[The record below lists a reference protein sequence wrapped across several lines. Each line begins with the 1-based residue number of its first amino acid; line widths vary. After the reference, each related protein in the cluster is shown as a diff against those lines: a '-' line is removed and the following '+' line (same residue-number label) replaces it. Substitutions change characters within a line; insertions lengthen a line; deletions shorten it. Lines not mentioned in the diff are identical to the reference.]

1 MKPMV
6 YSVRTLVSAAV
17 VVAATV
23 AAAQAGTV
31 TFNFSGATNSHVTGA
46 TSFSANGTTYRY
58 AEAWEQTQSTA
69 NGDVTLRVTPGAF
82 TGGASGTDGSTEID
96 GTRFSGRTLDGN
108 SHDSNANLTQ
118 TRQGLGVMNN
128 GTAATD
134 DAPYDVDG
142 SSGGIYGTG
151 WFDYLVLETD
161 RMVSFDYMTF
171 MNFGNQDSFRL
182 LLDQD
187 GTGAIGSAGDFL
199 TGAMTSRTA
208 TRVTGRGRYRMT
220 QFAPAQGLSFNRV
233 GIAAVDEGAQWR
245 LLEVGLRVHDDP
257 VPAAPA
263 PVPLPAAAWMLLAA
277 IGGLGAMR
285 RFARS

>member
-1 MKPMV
+1 MTPMG
-6 YSVRTLVSAAV
+6 YSVRTLVSAAM
-17 VVAATV
+17 VVASAM
-23 AAAQAGTV
+23 AAQAGTV
-31 TFNFSGATNSHVTGA
+31 TFNFSGNTDSHVTGA
-46 TSFSANGTTYRY
+46 TSFHAQGTTYHY
-58 AEAWEQTQSTA
+58 AEAWEQTQSTG

-82 TGGASGTDGSTEID
+82 TRGASGTDGSAVIG
-96 GTRFSGRTLDGN
+96 GTSYAGRTLQGN

-128 GTAATD
+128 GTAVTD
-134 DAPYDVDG
+134 NAPYDVDG

-161 RMVSFDYMTF
+161 RMVSFDYVTF
-171 MNFGNQDSFRL
+171 MNFGNRDSFRL
-182 LLDQD
+182 LIDQD
-187 GTGAIGSAGDFL
+187 GTGAIGSTGDFL
-199 TGAMTSRTA
+199 TGAVTSSSA
-208 TRVTGRGRYRMT
+208 TRVTGRGQNRMT

-257 VPAAPA
+257 VPPTPA

-285 RFARS
+285 RFARG